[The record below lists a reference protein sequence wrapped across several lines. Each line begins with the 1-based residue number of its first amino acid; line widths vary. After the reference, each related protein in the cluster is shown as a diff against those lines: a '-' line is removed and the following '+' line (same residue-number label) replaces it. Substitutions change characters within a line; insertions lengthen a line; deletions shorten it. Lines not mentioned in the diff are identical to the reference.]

1 MEKKF
6 RGEIP
11 FWLKEKENNIVYVCS
26 SNRNI
31 DDYFYVLRDFYD
43 RKILKIKIENEIG
56 EIRKYNY
63 DLLELLKSKEKFII
77 LISMELFLNKYFY
90 ETDILK
96 VSINKNINLKELIL
110 KLEKAGF
117 EKVYM
122 IENRKQYSLRGDI
135 LDIFNENDEN
145 PLRIELF
152 GEEVDRIS
160 YFDINSQVS
169 IEKKNNIEMY
179 IDSNK
184 NEKNFLEIIEFYK
197 SKVEYFYENKEML
210 NYKLEKNIFDNIH
223 NDINKEEELRNF
235 VQEFYH
241 KATEIEIQK
250 FSEKELKEF
259 EIIENIK
266 NMSMNKNI
274 KIYSEE
280 EARYREIFKNY
291 SIKFEKYPLFEG
303 YKKGKNIILT
313 DREIKGIRVKREK
326 KEKISFKY
334 QSVDQIR
341 ENEYIIHENYGVG
354 IYLGLENIE
363 GKDYLKIKYAD
374 EDKLFVPIEGI
385 NKIEKYISMDEKIP
399 SIYNLGT
406 RGFKRKK
413 EKLKE
418 DMMIFAKEI
427 IEIQAKRAAGNG
439 FFYSADTVWQEEF
452 EEAFPYVETPSQLKA
467 IEDVKKDM
475 ESGKIMDRLICGD
488 VGYGKTEVAIRAA
501 FKAIMDQKQVVLL
514 VPTTVLAEQHY
525 ERFKERFLNYPITI
539 EILSRVQTKIEQDKS
554 LENIKKGVADLI
566 IGTHR
571 LLSDDI
577 VFYDLGL
584 LIIDE
589 EQKFGVK
596 AKEKLK
602 KIKGNINILTLTAT
616 PIPRTLNLSLL
627 GIRDLSLINT
637 PPEGRLKIKTEYI
650 ENDKNI
656 IKEVIMK
663 ELSREGQVF
672 YIYNRVK
679 RIEEKKNEI
688 KEILPNY
695 VNVEYIHGKMLPKD
709 IKRTLLNFENGNIDI
724 LISTII
730 IENGIDIEN
739 ANTMIID
746 GVEKLGLAQV
756 YQLRGRIGRSNKQ
769 SYCYMLM
776 NDNKSKKAEKRE
788 ESIKNFDNSS
798 GLELSM
804 EDIKIRGVGE
814 ILGEKQHGAVETFGY
829 NLYMKMLNEEINKIK
844 GIQEEK
850 IEIEDINIKLNFEKY
865 IPDFY
870 IDKDEKI
877 RIYKRALSINNKK
890 DLENLAYEIID
901 RFGKMPE
908 EAKGF
913 FKFLEIKLKCKEL
926 GIIEVIEKDKKLYL
940 TFLEERVNIEK
951 IISLIKKSIV
961 TYLKIEKKIVYAG
974 DIFDFFS
981 LYEENKYSNINL

>member
-43 RKILKIKIENEIG
+43 GKILKIKIENEIG

-77 LISMELFLNKYFY
+77 LISMELFLDKYFY

-961 TYLKIEKKIVYAG
+961 TYLKLEKKIVYAG

>member
-43 RKILKIKIENEIG
+43 GKILKIKIENEIG

-77 LISMELFLNKYFY
+77 LISMELFLDKYFY

-197 SKVEYFYENKEML
+197 NKVEYFYENKGML
-210 NYKLEKNIFDNIH
+210 NYKLEKNIFDNTH

-554 LENIKKGVADLI
+554 LENIKKGVADLV

-926 GIIEVIEKDKKLYL
+926 GIVEVIEKDKKLYL

-961 TYLKIEKKIVYAG
+961 TYLKLEKKIVYAG

>member
-43 RKILKIKIENEIG
+43 GKILKIKIENEIG

-110 KLEKAGF
+110 KLKKAGF

-184 NEKNFLEIIEFYK
+184 NEKSFLEIIEFYK

-235 VQEFYH
+235 IQEFYYR
-241 KATEIEIQK
+241 ATEIEIQK

-259 EIIENIK
+259 EIIDNIK

-291 SIKFEKYPLFEG
+291 SIEFEKYPLFEG

-334 QSVDQIR
+334 QSVDQIK

-951 IISLIKKSIV
+951 IISLIKKGIV
-961 TYLKIEKKIVYAG
+961 TYLKLEKKIVYAG
-974 DIFDFFS
+974 NIFDFFS

>member
-235 VQEFYH
+235 VKEFYH

-313 DREIKGIRVKREK
+313 DREIDRK
-326 KEKISFKY
+326 
-334 QSVDQIR
+334 SV
-341 ENEYIIHENYGVG
+341 V
-354 IYLGLENIE
+354 
-363 GKDYLKIKYAD
+363 
-374 EDKLFVPIEGI
+374 
-385 NKIEKYISMDEKIP
+385 
-399 SIYNLGT
+399 
-406 RGFKRKK
+406 
-413 EKLKE
+413 
-418 DMMIFAKEI
+418 
-427 IEIQAKRAAGNG
+427 
-439 FFYSADTVWQEEF
+439 
-452 EEAFPYVETPSQLKA
+452 
-467 IEDVKKDM
+467 
-475 ESGKIMDRLICGD
+475 
-488 VGYGKTEVAIRAA
+488 
-501 FKAIMDQKQVVLL
+501 
-514 VPTTVLAEQHY
+514 
-525 ERFKERFLNYPITI
+525 
-539 EILSRVQTKIEQDKS
+539 
-554 LENIKKGVADLI
+554 
-566 IGTHR
+566 
-571 LLSDDI
+571 
-577 VFYDLGL
+577 
-584 LIIDE
+584 
-589 EQKFGVK
+589 
-596 AKEKLK
+596 
-602 KIKGNINILTLTAT
+602 
-616 PIPRTLNLSLL
+616 
-627 GIRDLSLINT
+627 
-637 PPEGRLKIKTEYI
+637 
-650 ENDKNI
+650 
-656 IKEVIMK
+656 
-663 ELSREGQVF
+663 
-672 YIYNRVK
+672 
-679 RIEEKKNEI
+679 
-688 KEILPNY
+688 
-695 VNVEYIHGKMLPKD
+695 
-709 IKRTLLNFENGNIDI
+709 
-724 LISTII
+724 
-730 IENGIDIEN
+730 
-739 ANTMIID
+739 
-746 GVEKLGLAQV
+746 
-756 YQLRGRIGRSNKQ
+756 
-769 SYCYMLM
+769 
-776 NDNKSKKAEKRE
+776 
-788 ESIKNFDNSS
+788 
-798 GLELSM
+798 
-804 EDIKIRGVGE
+804 
-814 ILGEKQHGAVETFGY
+814 
-829 NLYMKMLNEEINKIK
+829 
-844 GIQEEK
+844 
-850 IEIEDINIKLNFEKY
+850 
-865 IPDFY
+865 
-870 IDKDEKI
+870 
-877 RIYKRALSINNKK
+877 
-890 DLENLAYEIID
+890 
-901 RFGKMPE
+901 
-908 EAKGF
+908 
-913 FKFLEIKLKCKEL
+913 
-926 GIIEVIEKDKKLYL
+926 
-940 TFLEERVNIEK
+940 
-951 IISLIKKSIV
+951 
-961 TYLKIEKKIVYAG
+961 
-974 DIFDFFS
+974 
-981 LYEENKYSNINL
+981 

>member
-11 FWLKEKENNIVYVCS
+11 FWLKDKENNIVYVCS

-43 RKILKIKIENEIG
+43 GKILKIKIENEIG

-77 LISMELFLNKYFY
+77 LISMELFLDKYFY

-354 IYLGLENIE
+354 IYLGLENIV

-961 TYLKIEKKIVYAG
+961 TYLKLEKKIVYAG

>member
-31 DDYFYVLRDFYD
+31 DDYFYVLRDFYNG
-43 RKILKIKIENEIG
+43 KILKIKIENEIG

-197 SKVEYFYENKEML
+197 SKVEYFYENKEIL

-961 TYLKIEKKIVYAG
+961 TYLKLEKKIVYAG

>member
-43 RKILKIKIENEIG
+43 GKILKIKIENEIG

-63 DLLELLKSKEKFII
+63 DLLELLKSEEKFII

-804 EDIKIRGVGE
+804 EDTKIRGVGE

-961 TYLKIEKKIVYAG
+961 TYLKLEKKIVYAG

>member
-31 DDYFYVLRDFYD
+31 DDYFYVLRDFYNG
-43 RKILKIKIENEIG
+43 KILKIKIENEIG

-110 KLEKAGF
+110 KLEKTGF

-235 VQEFYH
+235 IQEFYH
-241 KATEIEIQK
+241 KATEIEIQN

-961 TYLKIEKKIVYAG
+961 TYLKLEKKIVYAG

>member
-43 RKILKIKIENEIG
+43 GKILKIKIENEIG

-63 DLLELLKSKEKFII
+63 DLLELLKSEEKFII

-184 NEKNFLEIIEFYK
+184 NEKSFLEIIEFYK
-197 SKVEYFYENKEML
+197 NKVEYFYENKEML

-235 VQEFYH
+235 IQEFYYR
-241 KATEIEIQK
+241 ATEIEIQK

-259 EIIENIK
+259 EIIDNIK

-291 SIKFEKYPLFEG
+291 SIEFEKYPLFEG

-334 QSVDQIR
+334 QSVDQIK

-951 IISLIKKSIV
+951 IISLIKKGIV
-961 TYLKIEKKIVYAG
+961 TYLKLEKKIVYAG
-974 DIFDFFS
+974 NIFDFFS

>member
-43 RKILKIKIENEIG
+43 GKILKIKIENEIG

-63 DLLELLKSKEKFII
+63 DLLELLKSEEKFII

-354 IYLGLENIE
+354 IYLGLENIV

-688 KEILPNY
+688 KEILPSY

-961 TYLKIEKKIVYAG
+961 TYLKLEKKIVYAG

>member
-951 IISLIKKSIV
+951 IISLIKKSMV
-961 TYLKIEKKIVYAG
+961 TYLKLEKKIVYAG

>member
-43 RKILKIKIENEIG
+43 GKILKIKIENEIG

-184 NEKNFLEIIEFYK
+184 NEKSFLEIIEFYK

-235 VQEFYH
+235 IQEFYYR
-241 KATEIEIQK
+241 ATEIEIQK

-259 EIIENIK
+259 EIIDNIK
-266 NMSMNKNI
+266 NISMNKNI

-291 SIKFEKYPLFEG
+291 SIEFEKYPLFEG

-951 IISLIKKSIV
+951 IISLIKKGIV
-961 TYLKIEKKIVYAG
+961 TYLKLEKKIVYAG

>member
-11 FWLKEKENNIVYVCS
+11 FWLKDKENNIVYVCS

-43 RKILKIKIENEIG
+43 GKILKIKIENEIG

-77 LISMELFLNKYFY
+77 LISMELFLDKYFY

-184 NEKNFLEIIEFYK
+184 NEKNFLELMK
-197 SKVEYFYENKEML
+197 SYENEVIYYYENKEIL

-235 VQEFYH
+235 IETFYN

-452 EEAFPYVETPSQLKA
+452 EEVFPYVETPSQLKA

-951 IISLIKKSIV
+951 IISLIKKGIV
-961 TYLKIEKKIVYAG
+961 TYLKLEKKIVYAG

>member
-43 RKILKIKIENEIG
+43 GKILKIKIENEIG

-96 VSINKNINLKELIL
+96 MSINKNINLKELIL
-110 KLEKAGF
+110 KLEKADF

-235 VQEFYH
+235 IQEFYYR
-241 KATEIEIQK
+241 ATEIEIQK

-259 EIIENIK
+259 EIIDNIK
-266 NMSMNKNI
+266 NISMNKNI

-291 SIKFEKYPLFEG
+291 SIEFEKYPLFEG

-951 IISLIKKSIV
+951 IISLIKKSMV
-961 TYLKIEKKIVYAG
+961 TYLKLEKKIVYAG